1 MIDTVSNGVSQHTVE
16 ERIAHVYSPLPVVR
30 QGVVH
35 AEQRDVDDR
44 LTDRPPVGQAIDVDQ
59 IQGVAVVLEVQI
71 TPRHRKEA
79 HRTTNRTN
87 PGGLEALWASFPK
100 IEKFPKKKRN
110 RLLLLS
116 SKYYP

>member
-1 MIDTVSNGVSQHTVE
+1 M
-16 ERIAHVYSPLPVVR
+16 
-30 QGVVH
+30 
-35 AEQRDVDDR
+35 DDR

-100 IEKFPKKKRN
+100 IEKFPKTKRN
-110 RLLLLS
+110 RLQQSRQSQPAS
-116 SKYYP
+116 SAAAILQSWIAAFAHSAARLELPRCRRQ